1 MEEEAGRN
9 VNGEA
14 AAGFLFFFDVL
25 IGDDVDDFVFLA
37 VFCGVVSAAADIV
50 VCGGAVRFDDDHE
63 GCQMDGGVV
72 EEEAALARRENDDD
86 GDGDEEEL
94 FGVVAAAIP
103 LSHTKSSM
111 GRKNKNSIS
120 VHHIKAHVTASMRY
134 TITFSN
140 S

>member
-1 MEEEAGRN
+1 M
-9 VNGEA
+9 NGEA
-14 AAGFLFFFDVL
+14 AAGFLFFLDVL
-25 IGDDVDDFVFLA
+25 IGDDVDDFDFLA

-94 FGVVAAAIP
+94 FVVVAAAVDQDGWNIDDDIDVP
-103 LSHTKSSM
+103 LDDGLSWF
-111 GRKNKNSIS
+111 GGF
-120 VHHIKAHVTASMRY
+120 V
-134 TITFSN
+134 
-140 S
+140 